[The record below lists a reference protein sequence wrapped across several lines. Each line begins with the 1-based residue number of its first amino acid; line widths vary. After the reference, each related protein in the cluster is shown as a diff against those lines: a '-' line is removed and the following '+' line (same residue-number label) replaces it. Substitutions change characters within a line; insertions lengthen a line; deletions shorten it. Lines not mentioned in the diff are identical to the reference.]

1 MPLALMCT
9 HYAADSV
16 RHPRSFQLFFPL
28 FTTDLNPKGLL
39 CTISLSHIMVVA
51 VVVVVVVIIAVVNVV
66 LIVVVVV
73 VVP

>member
-51 VVVVVVVIIAVVNVV
+51 VVVVVVIIAVVNVV